1 MDNRVLLVENYDI
14 ISNQLDIANIFNNY
28 FNTITDT
35 LEIQEW
41 NST

>member
-1 MDNRVLLVENYDI
+1 MDRVLLVENYDI
-14 ISNQLDIANIFNNY
+14 ISNQLDIANIFNNHI
-28 FNTITDT
+28 NTITDT